1 MARRC
6 TSQRIDAQHATHF
19 AMRVLL
25 VVLLLASCQAPPEPC
40 LLRTRAA
47 LTEGDVTRLVAD
59 GGVLF
64 SQTTECSCVR
74 DQTVTPGP
82 ADAAPAGYCAA
93 PCQLDCG
100 HACAPCPSGSQCRDL
115 DGVAVCQRSAPPL
128 VP

>member
-6 TSQRIDAQHATHF
+6 TSQRIDVQHATHF

-25 VVLLLASCQAPPEPC
+25 ALLLVGCTPPEETC

-47 LTEGDVTRLVAD
+47 LNEGDVTRLVAD
-59 GGVLF
+59 GGFIF

-74 DQTVTPGP
+74 DQTVNPGWD
-82 ADAAPAGYCAA
+82 DAAPAGYCATT
-93 PCQLDCG
+93 CQLDCG
-100 HACAPCPSGSQCRDL
+100 SSCAPCPAGSLCRDVNGIGL
-115 DGVAVCQRSAPPL
+115 CLRSA

>member
-1 MARRC
+1 
-6 TSQRIDAQHATHF
+6 
-19 AMRVLL
+19 MRVLL
-25 VVLLLASCQAPPEPC
+25 LVLLAGCTPPEEAC

-47 LTEGDVTRLVAD
+47 LTEGAATRLVAD

-82 ADAAPAGYCAA
+82 VDAAPAGYCAT
-93 PCQLDCG
+93 PCER
-100 HACAPCPSGSQCRDL
+100 HCPAGTQCREVSGAAL
-115 DGVAVCQRSAPPL
+115 CLRSA